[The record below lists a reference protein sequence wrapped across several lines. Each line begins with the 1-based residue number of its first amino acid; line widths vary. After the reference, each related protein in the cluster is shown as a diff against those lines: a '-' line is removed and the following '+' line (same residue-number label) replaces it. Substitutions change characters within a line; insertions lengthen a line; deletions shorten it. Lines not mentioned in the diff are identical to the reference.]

1 MNELKEQH
9 KPIME
14 KAIIISTALDD
25 LNTTI
30 DDLTVELTP
39 YLSPKNEE
47 KHETREESY
56 DETCISPL
64 EKYLIE
70 FLDKIDA
77 LKMKIKQ
84 INSRIR

>member
-1 MNELKEQH
+1 MSELKEQH

-14 KAIIISTALDD
+14 KAITISTALDD
-25 LNTTI
+25 LNTAI

-39 YLSPKNEE
+39 YLLPKNEE
-47 KHETREESY
+47 KHETRKENNDESV
-56 DETCISPL
+56 SPL
-64 EKYLIE
+64 EEYLIE
-70 FLDKIDA
+70 FLDKIDY